1 MKSQMK
7 TGIHPTYTSS
17 TFTCAC
23 GNSFQAGSTLG
34 QDLRVEICSNCHPLY
49 TGKSKLVDTAG
60 RVDKFAARQRQAE
73 AAKVEAE
80 KRAAAKAAKADD
92 TTPTK

>member
-1 MKSQMK
+1 MK
-7 TGIHPTYTSS
+7 TGIHPDYTVS
-17 TFTCAC
+17 TFSCAC

-60 RVDKFAARQRQAE
+60 RVDKFAARQKQAE
-73 AAKVEAE
+73 AAKAEAAV
-80 KRAAAKAAKADD
+80 RAAAKAAKADTD
-92 TTPTK
+92 SKE